1 MPGSI
6 CSIRGTMHKIKITDV
21 RAIPADSAF
30 LIDDG
35 TTAILYDSGFA
46 FTGYQVAE
54 NIRKALGERPL
65 DYIFLTHSHYDHAL
79 GSVYVK
85 RRYPEAKVVAG
96 EYAGKIFAK
105 PTARAIMRDLDQ
117 KFAKTCGVETYEDL
131 IDEIHADIL
140 VNDGDVIRAGEM
152 AFTVVALPGH
162 TKCSV
167 GFYLPENRL
176 LLGAETLGV
185 YIDPETVIPSY
196 LIGYEITMN
205 SIAKAECMEIDAIL
219 VPHHGLLE
227 GSAAQNYLK
236 NGRSAAQATAA
247 ELTDCLKNGGTD
259 ADAFALFTRKYYSD
273 HVREL
278 YPIDAMTLNTNIMI
292 NLLRSELL

>member
-1 MPGSI
+1 
-6 CSIRGTMHKIKITDV
+6 MHKITITDV

-35 TTAILYDSGFA
+35 KTAILYDSGFA

-79 GSVYVK
+79 GSIYVK
-85 RRYPEAKVVAG
+85 RRYPEAMVVAG

-105 PTARAIMRDLDQ
+105 PTARAVMRDLDQ
-117 KFAKTCGVETYEDL
+117 KFAKTCGVEAYEDL
-131 IDEIHADIL
+131 IDEISADLL
-140 VNDGDVIRAGEM
+140 VKDGDVIRAGEM
-152 AFTVVALPGH
+152 TFTAVALPGH

-167 GFYLPENRL
+167 GFYLPEKRL

-185 YIDPETVIPSY
+185 YIDSETVIPSY

-205 SIAKAECMEIDAIL
+205 SIAKAERMAIESIL

-227 GSAAQNYLK
+227 GEAAQTYLK
-236 NGRSAAQATAA
+236 NCRKAARSTAG
-247 ELTDCLKNGGTD
+247 ELTACLKNGGTD
-259 ADAFALFTRKYYSD
+259 ADAFALFTQKYYSD

-292 NLLRSELL
+292 ALLRKELL

>member
-1 MPGSI
+1 
-6 CSIRGTMHKIKITDV
+6 MHNIKITDV

-35 TTAILYDSGFA
+35 KTAILYDSGFA
-46 FTGYQVAE
+46 FTGDQVAE
-54 NIRKALGERPL
+54 NIRKALGDRPL

-105 PTARAIMRDLDQ
+105 PPAKAVMRDLDR
-117 KFAKTCGVETYEDL
+117 KFAKTCGVEAYEDL
-131 IDEIHADIL
+131 IDELQADLL
-140 VNDGDVIRAGEM
+140 VKDGDVIWAGEM
-152 AFTVVALPGH
+152 AFTAVALPGH

-185 YIDPETVIPSY
+185 YIDENTVIPSY
-196 LIGYEITMN
+196 LIGYEITMD
-205 SIAKAECMEIDAIL
+205 SIQKAENMDIESIL

-227 GSAAQNYLK
+227 GTTAHTYLK
-236 NGRSAAQATAA
+236 NGRIAA
-247 ELTDCLKNGGTD
+247 ENTAREIVDILKNGGSD
-259 ADAFALFTRKYYSD
+259 ADAFAHFTRKYYQGR
-273 HVREL
+273 VPEL

-292 NLLRSELL
+292 GLIRKELL

>member
-1 MPGSI
+1 
-6 CSIRGTMHKIKITDV
+6 MHNIKFTDV

-35 TTAILYDSGFA
+35 KTAILYDSGFA
-46 FTGYQVAE
+46 FTGDQVAE
-54 NIRKALGERPL
+54 NIRKALGDRPL

-85 RRYPEAKVVAG
+85 RHYPEAKVVAG

-105 PTARAIMRDLDQ
+105 PTAKAIMRDLDQ

-131 IDEIHADIL
+131 IDELHADLL

-152 AFTVVALPGH
+152 EFIVMALPGH

-185 YIDPETVIPSY
+185 YIDPKTVIPSY
-196 LIGYEITMN
+196 LIGYEITMH
-205 SIAKAECMEIDAIL
+205 SMEKAENMVIDAIL

-227 GSAAQNYLK
+227 GTAAHGYLK
-236 NGRSAAQATAA
+236 NGRIAA
-247 ELTDCLKNGGTD
+247 ENTAKEITEILKNGGTD
-259 ADAFALFTRKYYSD
+259 EDAFAHFTRKYYQGR
-273 HVREL
+273 VPEL

-292 NLLRSELL
+292 QLLRRELL